1 MQVPDLSALS
11 LRDAPPARPPG
22 APTAMQAGQKVNPP
36 PGYNPYRLSPE
47 TMVHSGNWEDAWRG
61 IQPPSQSEPW
71 ALLPVDILVEW
82 EQLLRHWTEVY
93 DRLGPAAFGTY
104 PRPRELVDMPPDQM
118 AAEANKMH
126 AAIKYYREQKQK
138 NPKAELAARQFH
150 VRLNPRPFRR
160 EPRTVEKPAPSLKR
174 VLSGAAAARRL
185 ASRSDDGDAGGPS
198 ETAPPAVVAQDSE
211 ETVVDEEEVGGGE
224 AGPSGV
230 ARDEEDEETAA
241 EESAP

>member
-1 MQVPDLSALS
+1 MQVPDLW
-11 LRDAPPARPPG
+11 RCRCGAPPARPRRANGHARRPE
-22 APTAMQAGQKVNPP
+22 VNPP

-61 IQPPSQSEPW
+61 IQPPSRSEPW

-82 EQLLRHWTEVY
+82 EQLLRYWTEVY
-93 DRLGPAAFGTY
+93 DRLGPAAFGTH

-160 EPRTVEKPAPSLKR
+160 AAHRGEAGAVAQARAVGCCR
-174 VLSGAAAARRL
+174 RAAAGVEVGRPTR
-185 ASRSDDGDAGGPS
+185 AG

-211 ETVVDEEEVGGGE
+211 ETVVDEERGRGRAVERR
-224 AGPSGV
+224 
-230 ARDEEDEETAA
+230 ARRGD
-241 EESAP
+241 